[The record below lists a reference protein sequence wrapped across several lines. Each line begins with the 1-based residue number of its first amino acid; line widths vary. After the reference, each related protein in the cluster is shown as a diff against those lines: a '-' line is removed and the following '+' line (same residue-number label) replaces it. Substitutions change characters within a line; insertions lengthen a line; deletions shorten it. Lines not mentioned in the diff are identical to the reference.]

1 MIGLSFV
8 SKLSRGSGR
17 RQGTPARKPAQ
28 HRLYLEALEERSLLS
43 ANVLQTNL
51 VSDLPGVARFTDPN
65 LVNPWG
71 ISQGP
76 GPLWISDNNSGLS
89 TIYNG
94 QGQQQNPLNPA
105 LPPLIVSIP
114 TPGNP
119 AGHTGTPNG
128 TVFNPTIL
136 TGSPGFIISD
146 GTHSG
151 PAIFL
156 FATEDG
162 TIVGWNPGVD
172 PTGKFDGPNH
182 VSAHGVLV
190 VDNSGNNFTQPDP
203 LKQTGAVYKGLTLA
217 TDASGRTLLYAAD
230 FRHGSIAVYDTTF
243 KSVTTLPA
251 GAFTDPHLPQ
261 GYAPFNVQALN
272 NKIYVT
278 YALQNAAKHDD
289 VGGAGHGFIDIYN
302 PDGTPGLPGGK
313 VRLVSHGALDSPWG
327 LAIAPSTF
335 GSAANDLLVGNFKS
349 GFIDIYDPTS
359 GQFHGQLKD
368 PDGEPIRIDHLWALK
383 VGNGFAGTDTNT
395 VYFTAGIDNEQHG
408 LFGSLT
414 AAAKGSPEG
423 PADAQAVVA
432 ALDVVQI
439 DLATLIQDMS
449 SGASKST
456 IAQERQTLNRD
467 FATLE
472 RAEQR
477 LAEDSHTGQLAGSV
491 ARVPAVQEGAKAL
504 DAVFADL
511 DAHLG
516 DLA

>member
-1 MIGLSFV
+1 MRMTGLGFF
-8 SKLSRGSGR
+8 SKLLPRNR
-17 RQGTPARKPAQ
+17 RRKGMRVRKPTRS
-28 HRLYLEALEERSLLS
+28 RLELETLEARTVPS
-43 ANVLQTNL
+43 ATVLQTDL
-51 VSDLPGVARFTDPN
+51 VSDLPGVAQFQDSN

-94 QGQQQNPLNPA
+94 QGQQQNPLDPT

-156 FATEDG
+156 FSTEDG

-190 VDNSGNNFTQPDP
+190 VDHSGNNFTQPDP
-203 LKQTGAVYKGLTLA
+203 LKQTGAVYKGLPLA

-230 FRHGSIAVYDTTF
+230 FRHGMIAVYDTTF
-243 KSVTTLPA
+243 NSVTTLPA

-261 GYAPFNVQALN
+261 GYAPFNVEALN
-272 NKIYVT
+272 NKIYAT
-278 YALQNAAKHDD
+278 YALQNAAKH
-289 VGGAGHGFIDIYN
+289 H
-302 PDGTPGLPGGK
+302 
-313 VRLVSHGALDSPWG
+313 
-327 LAIAPSTF
+327 
-335 GSAANDLLVGNFKS
+335 AA
-349 GFIDIYDPTS
+349 
-359 GQFHGQLKD
+359 
-368 PDGEPIRIDHLWALK
+368 
-383 VGNGFAGTDTNT
+383 
-395 VYFTAGIDNEQHG
+395 
-408 LFGSLT
+408 FGSLT
-414 AAAKGSPEG
+414 AAAKGSPAG
-423 PADAQAVVA
+423 QADAQAVVA
-432 ALDVVQI
+432 GLDVVQI
-439 DLATLIQDMS
+439 DLATLIQDTS
-449 SGASKST
+449 SAASKST
-456 IAQERQTLNRD
+456 IAQDRQTLNRD

-472 RAEQR
+472 RAEQG
-477 LAEDSHTGQLAGSV
+477 LAEDSHTGQHAGAA
-491 ARVPAVQEGAKAL
+491 ARLSAVQKSVKAL

-511 DAHLG
+511 DSHL
-516 DLA
+516 A

>member
-1 MIGLSFV
+1 MIGLSVV
-8 SKLSRGSGR
+8 SKLLRGSGR
-17 RQGTPARKPAQ
+17 RQGTPARKPAR

-94 QGQQQNPLNPA
+94 QGQQQNPLDPT

-217 TDASGRTLLYAAD
+217 TDDSGRTLLYVAD

-289 VGGAGHGFIDIYN
+289 VSGPGHGFVDIWTN
-302 PDGTPGLPGGK
+302 EGIL
-313 VRLVSHGALDSPWG
+313 VRHLVIRGDLNSPWG
-327 LAIAPSTF
+327 LTVAPAGF
-335 GSAANDLLVGNFKS
+335 GPFGGDLLVGNFGDGLIHAYGLFS
-349 GFIDIYDPTS
+349 GAPGGALLNEMHQPIQIDDLWGLKFGTAATGGTGTLLFSAGINDEVDGLVGSINPIPYPS
-359 GQFHGQLKD
+359 PYLRGQLGQVLPD
-368 PDGEPIRIDHLWALK
+368 PRPFGRGNAEPGRVAGAQVDGEPVRA
-383 VGNGFAGTDTNT
+383 
-395 VYFTAGIDNEQHG
+395 Q
-408 LFGSLT
+408 
-414 AAAKGSPEG
+414 
-423 PADAQAVVA
+423 DA
-432 ALDVVQI
+432 
-439 DLATLIQDMS
+439 
-449 SGASKST
+449 
-456 IAQERQTLNRD
+456 
-467 FATLE
+467 LE
-472 RAEQR
+472 RAADPR
-477 LAEDSHTGQLAGSV
+477 DG
-491 ARVPAVQEGAKAL
+491 VP
-504 DAVFADL
+504 
-511 DAHLG
+511 
-516 DLA
+516 